1 MVKSL
6 DERTQLAEIVERLCA
21 AYPTVTPTTVAEVV
35 NELHARFRGAPVR
48 EYIPLFVERDARL
61 ALDELSVSYA

>member
-6 DERTQLAEIVERLCA
+6 DERTQLDEIVERLSA
-21 AYPTVTPTTVAEVV
+21 AYPTMTAAAIAEVV
-35 NELHARFRGAPVR
+35 TDLHARFRGAPVR
-48 EYIPLFVERDARL
+48 EFIPLFVERDARH